1 MKIVALGGGS
11 VDETSAV
18 DKFIVSFAGKEKPHF
33 LFLPTASGDGGRYI
47 NGVKRSYKHLGCSV
61 DALCLIRAEYSFEEL
76 VERIGKA
83 DIIYAGGGNT
93 LRMLETW
100 KKCGILPLLKAAAER
115 GAVMCGT
122 SAGAMC
128 WFSYGYSDCDFAE
141 NPDAEKKFRLIEG
154 LGFIPAVCCPHY
166 DDEGRKALD
175 SECSSLPLPSVALE
189 NDVALVF
196 DGKTHSLIRND
207 PSKKAWKFSKIEG
220 VVTKQELSDDFT
232 L

>member
-1 MKIVALGGGS
+1 
-11 VDETSAV
+11 
-18 DKFIVSFAGKEKPHF
+18 
-33 LFLPTASGDGGRYI
+33 
-47 NGVKRSYKHLGCSV
+47 
-61 DALCLIRAEYSFEEL
+61 
-76 VERIGKA
+76 
-83 DIIYAGGGNT
+83 
-93 LRMLETW
+93 
-100 KKCGILPLLKAAAER
+100 
-115 GAVMCGT
+115 MCGT

-166 DDEGRKALD
+166 DDESRKALD
-175 SECSSLPLPSVALE
+175 SECASFLLPSVALE
-189 NDVALVF
+189 SDVALVF
-196 DGKTHSLIRND
+196 DGKTHFLIRND